1 MGEIDRKQL
10 LVASLETL
18 VENEDAL
25 QTGDDNLQERFFV
38 TRQLAEDLGYTKI
51 EAEIRNRNFEAALD
65 LLTGRTV
72 TA

>member
-10 LVASLETL
+10 LVVSLETL

>member
-1 MGEIDRKQL
+1 MGETDHKQL

-25 QTGDDNLQERFFV
+25 QAGDADMQERFFV
-38 TRQLAEDLGYTKI
+38 TRQLADDLGYTKI
-51 EAEIRNRNFEAALD
+51 EAEIRNRNFDAALD
-65 LLTGRTV
+65 LLTGQTI